1 LLFLPQEPCPQKAT
15 LAKVVPTPNN
25 GSVEL
30 VPIHREQGE
39 DGQEALSF
47 EFQKI
52 KYSYEI
58 HGKKQFLPVAFPV
71 EHPLGFYQNSR
82 GFQEEQEIRE
92 AERKY
97 GNNKAEMVV
106 PEFLELFKERATAPF
121 FVFQVFCVGLWCL
134 DEFWY
139 YSVFTLSM
147 LVAFEASLVQQQLR
161 NLSEIRRMGN
171 KPYMIQVYR
180 NRKWRPISSD
190 EIIAGDIVS
199 IGK

>member
-1 LLFLPQEPCPQKAT
+1 MREWKNLGIPWDLSLKMGGIWEFHAKPPWKT
-15 LAKVVPTPNN
+15 LRFWAIFPGMGNLEFFPFFFFFF
-25 GSVEL
+25 
-30 VPIHREQGE
+30 QGE

-97 GNNKAEMVV
+97 GNNK
-106 PEFLELFKERATAPF
+106 
-121 FVFQVFCVGLWCL
+121 
-134 DEFWY
+134 
-139 YSVFTLSM
+139 
-147 LVAFEASLVQQQLR
+147 
-161 NLSEIRRMGN
+161 
-171 KPYMIQVYR
+171 
-180 NRKWRPISSD
+180 
-190 EIIAGDIVS
+190 
-199 IGK
+199 

>member
-1 LLFLPQEPCPQKAT
+1 LLFPQEPCPQKAT

-30 VPIHREQGE
+30 VPLRRDQDE

-71 EHPLGFYQNSR
+71 EQPLGFYQNSR
-82 GFQEEQEIRE
+82 GFQEDREIRE

-97 GNNKAEMVV
+97 GTNKAEMVV

-121 FVFQVFCVGLWCL
+121 FVFQV
-134 DEFWY
+134 
-139 YSVFTLSM
+139 
-147 LVAFEASLVQQQLR
+147 
-161 NLSEIRRMGN
+161 
-171 KPYMIQVYR
+171 
-180 NRKWRPISSD
+180 
-190 EIIAGDIVS
+190 
-199 IGK
+199 